1 MAVYVAAHKAYA
13 VREMPGYIPLQVGA
27 ALHEALPYTGDNT
40 GDHISEKNPNYCELT
55 GLYWV
60 WKNSSDDYK
69 GLVHYRRYFMRGHRL
84 LTEEDICRILETADI
99 ILPPAEYLREPAEE
113 EFCLYS
119 GYKHDLVLLRQAVE
133 AVDPTVL
140 PAFDKVMGGNR
151 LHLYNMFISR
161 RETFDRYCQWLFA
174 VLSHLEPRVDMTGY
188 TPYQQRLYGF
198 LGERLLNVW
207 LTHTGAH
214 IHTVRVVNTE
224 RRLRDT
230 LRLWLRRQKNRLLFA
245 LRAKKGD
252 AL

>member
-27 ALHEALPYTGDNT
+27 ALHEALPYIGDNT
-40 GDHISEKNPNYCELT
+40 GDHISSKNPTYCELT

-60 WKNSSDDYK
+60 WKNTEDPYK
-69 GLVHYRRYFMRGHRL
+69 GLVHYRRYFMQGGRL
-84 LTEEDICRILETADI
+84 LSEAEIRRRLETADM
-99 ILPPAEYLREPAEE
+99 ILPPAEYLREPAGE

-119 GYKHDLVLLRQAVE
+119 GHARDLKLLREAVA
-133 AVDPTVL
+133 AVDPAVL

-151 LHLYNMFISR
+151 LHLYNMFIAR
-161 RETFDRYCQWLFA
+161 QETFDAYCQWLFA
-174 VLSHLEPRVDMTGY
+174 VLSHMEPQVDMTGY

-207 LTHTGAH
+207 LTHTGARVC
-214 IHTVRVVNTE
+214 TVRVVNTE
-224 RRLRDT
+224 RRLKDT

-245 LRAKKGD
+245 LGAKRGG
-252 AL
+252 